1 MNSINVIAIFCDDIR
16 EEKSEQQT
24 LVGILPDNIVLD
36 RIPGALSRIGFYV
49 RIHAPVDSPLNDV
62 SLIITES
69 DGKIVPLSTFEQS
82 IIEESRKASR
92 DNGFSYVGLVTRALA
107 VPFNV
112 SKAGLVHI
120 NVLIDGAE
128 YHAGS
133 LNFIEAQVSS
143 DAT

>member
-16 EEKSEQQT
+16 DEKSEQQT

-36 RIPGALSRIGFYV
+36 RIPGALSKIGFYV
-49 RIHAPVDSPLNDV
+49 RIHAPLDLPLKDV
-62 SLIITES
+62 SLTITES
-69 DGKIVPLSTFEQS
+69 DGKVVPLSTFEQS
-82 IIEESRKASR
+82 IIEESRKVSR
-92 DNGFSYVGLVTRALA
+92 DNGFSYVGLVTRAMA

-120 NVLIDGAE
+120 TVSIDGAE

-133 LNFIEAQVSS
+133 LNFIEAKALP
-143 DAT
+143 DAP